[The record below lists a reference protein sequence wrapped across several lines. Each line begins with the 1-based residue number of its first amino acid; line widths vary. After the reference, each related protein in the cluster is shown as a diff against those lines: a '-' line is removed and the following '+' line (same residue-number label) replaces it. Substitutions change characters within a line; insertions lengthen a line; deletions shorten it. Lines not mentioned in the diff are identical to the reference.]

1 MRAELHK
8 AIAEAAERKLG
19 RNLADSERAGL
30 ETVNSFMMLDFIY
43 DQYVHETFSAQ
54 QVADSLAYWAN
65 SSSSK
70 ISKQ

>member
-1 MRAELHK
+1 
-8 AIAEAAERKLG
+8 
-19 RNLADSERAGL
+19 
-30 ETVNSFMMLDFIY
+30 MMLDFIY

-70 ISKQ
+70 ISKR